1 MTSPTW
7 TQLRLTTVAEQAE
20 VCAQLLLDC
29 GCGGAQIDDTALVLD
44 ESEDATLEMKTS
56 AVVTGYLPPE
66 QSPHETRVCLQEAL
80 RRGSIAA
87 QLEAVPLAAQNWS
100 EAWRDNFP
108 PLRIGPFLIVPP
120 WTQAPSGEVT
130 KTNAAEDAA
139 GHADGHADGH
149 SDAVLIRIDP
159 GLAFGTGQH
168 PTTRLCL
175 ELIGEHLGASSHHD
189 ALHRATPSN
198 RTAASSS
205 ATSSVPPRAAAPK
218 MLDVGC
224 GSGVL
229 SIAAAKLGARVW
241 ASDLDR
247 FCTEA
252 TRDNARANGV
262 APHIVQA
269 RGVGWTAARFDVV
282 VANLMSVLLIALA
295 PELAR
300 ATRSGGTLIVSGIS
314 APRADEVEA
323 ALCQAGFTTQEKREA
338 DGEQRGDFVERWTA
352 FVMKKETEYRKQQT
366 GA

>member
-1 MTSPTW
+1 MTHDTPPLW
-7 TQLRLTTVAEQAE
+7 TQLRLTTGPEQAE

-44 ESEDATLEMKTS
+44 ESEDAALAPKTS
-56 AVVTGYLPPE
+56 AVITGYLPPQ
-66 QSPHETRVCLQEAL
+66 QSPDEARVCLEEAL
-80 RRGSIAA
+80 RRGGIAA
-87 QLEAVPLAAQNWS
+87 QLEAVPLAVQNWS

-120 WTQAPSGEVT
+120 WPQAKTSKLTE
-130 KTNAAEDAA
+130 TNAADD
-139 GHADGHADGH
+139 ADGDADGY
-149 SDAVLIRIDP
+149 SDAILIRIDP

-175 ELIGEHLGASSHHD
+175 ELLGGHLAESSHHGAPD
-189 ALHRATPSN
+189 KAALPS
-198 RTAASSS
+198 S
-205 ATSSVPPRAAAPK
+205 AAAPK

-229 SIAAAKLGARVW
+229 SIAAAKLGAQVW

-247 FCTEA
+247 FCVQA
-252 TRDNARANGV
+252 TRDNARDNGV

-269 RGVGWTAARFDVV
+269 KGASWTGARFDLV

-295 PELAR
+295 PQLAR

-314 APRADEVEA
+314 APRAGEVEA
-323 ALCQAGFTTQEKREA
+323 ALHQAGFTTQEKREA

-352 FVMKKETEYRKQQT
+352 FVMKK
-366 GA
+366 